1 MRSNLRLGEMHLS
14 ALLADSMQCFIEH
27 VREPTRLI
35 LAWQA
40 PDQFGERFR
49 WAVGVVA
56 PSGGE
61 YSFQYLK
68 GDEFAAL
75 NQMRTQKELSSL
87 GFRGFTVFGP
97 NESII
102 YTKSVLS
109 AFLRRLPP
117 RSRTDFSEYL
127 KSFRISP
134 KAQVSDFAL
143 LGLTEAKLPSDGFSL
158 VDEYSDRE
166 GKRELL
172 VELAGHRYYR
182 GKLKNALRVGEPV
195 ELEAE
200 PSNRYDP
207 NAIVVRY
214 FNEPLGYIN
223 RLQASAFR
231 EWINK
236 NRVQAHVE
244 KLNGTEAKPR
254 AFIFAKVSA

>member
-1 MRSNLRLGEMHLS
+1 MLTSVKNGRRIGLML
-14 ALLADSMQCFIEH
+14 Q
-27 VREPTRLI
+27 P
-35 LAWQA
+35 
-40 PDQFGERFR
+40 
-49 WAVGVVA
+49 VVYCLWRTK
-56 PSGGE
+56 GE
-61 YSFQYLK
+61 YSFRYLK

-97 NESII
+97 NDSIV
-102 YTKSVLS
+102 YRRSVLS

-117 RSRTDFSEYL
+117 RSRTDFSDYL

-134 KAQVSDFAL
+134 NAQVSDFAL

-158 VDEYSDRE
+158 VDEYSDRDGE
-166 GKRELL
+166 RELL

-182 GKLKNALRVGEPV
+182 DKLRNVLNLGEPV

-214 FNEPLGYIN
+214 LNEPLGYIN

-231 EWINK
+231 QWIGEK
-236 NRVQAHVE
+236 RVKAHIE